1 MLICALRNLA
11 QVLLSIPAEST
22 GLIMFVM
29 PPKSTISL
37 AWTVKIVQLLA
48 THAYDKSGIVQLS
61 GVVDAI
67 PSYGGHDQKW
77 VSVLLAGKPKSW
89 KEGIGLT
96 VTKTAA
102 FRALTL
108 DALSNLS
115 KRDVVL
121 SMRCNMSEKTREY
134 KSSYRFFCF
143 IPLSNN
149 IIQHHQYQTYQT
161 YSNFIK
167 LFRNSSFG
175 FWWFLSR
182 TGVAT
187 LSQQRG

>member
-1 MLICALRNLA
+1 MAYVGVCTQIHVKLCLA

-61 GVVDAI
+61 AVFDAI

-77 VSVLLAGKPKSW
+77 ISVLLAGKPKSW

-121 SMRCNMSEKTREY
+121 SMRCSMSAKTREY
-134 KSSYRFFCF
+134 RSAYFFVLYFYQTISY
-143 IPLSNN
+143 N
-149 IIQHHQYQTYQT
+149 IISIKHIYQT
-161 YSNFIK
+161 YSNLTK

-175 FWWFLSR
+175 F
-182 TGVAT
+182 
-187 LSQQRG
+187 